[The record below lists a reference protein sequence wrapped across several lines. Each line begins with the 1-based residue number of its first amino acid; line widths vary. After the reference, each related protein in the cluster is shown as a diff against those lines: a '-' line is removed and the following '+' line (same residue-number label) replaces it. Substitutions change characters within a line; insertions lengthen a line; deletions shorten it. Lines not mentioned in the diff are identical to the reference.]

1 MIPDSV
7 FTLTITAS
15 RLTARPMPRRT
26 LLSLGRGNDVGIA
39 VISAI
44 LRAASNLGKGEFMA
58 SARPIW
64 LPDHSKAEDR
74 RSRMFRGR
82 PRSVTMVAG
91 RHLSR
96 HAHRNPR
103 TRVVRH

>member
-26 LLSLGRGNDVGIA
+26 LLSFGSGKDVGIA

-44 LRAASNLGKGEFMA
+44 FSAASNLGKGEFIGNVVAAA
-58 SARPIW
+58 SVIPRRLCCAFGNRGPRV
-64 LPDHSKAEDR
+64 LPGDLQKPRDR
-74 RSRMFRGR
+74 RVRR
-82 PRSVTMVAG
+82 A
-91 RHLSR
+91 
-96 HAHRNPR
+96 
-103 TRVVRH
+103 TRVDKRE

>member
-7 FTLTITAS
+7 FTFTITAS

-44 LRAASNLGKGEFMA
+44 LRAASNLGKGEFIA
-58 SARPIW
+58 GAGPIR
-64 LPDHSKAEDR
+64 LPDHSKPALAQIRAAAFDQSQWWPEGISPVMR
-74 RSRMFRGR
+74 IGIL
-82 PRSVTMVAG
+82 A
-91 RHLSR
+91 
-96 HAHRNPR
+96 
-103 TRVVRH
+103 